1 MISFILTS
9 FIYSNSFNFLYLNL
23 LFGGDA
29 YILFVQINDLFKLT
43 VFVMFNDLHTQTSKH
58 ANIVM
63 TSVKPIFENNG
74 KDNKNKVG
82 GDYVVDSSTLTRAF
96 RYSIPYT
103 QGIV

>member
-1 MISFILTS
+1 MT
-9 FIYSNSFNFLYLNL
+9 YTY
-23 LFGGDA
+23 
-29 YILFVQINDLFKLT
+29 
-43 VFVMFNDLHTQTSKH
+43 TQTSKH

-74 KDNKNKVG
+74 KDNKKKVG

-103 QGIV
+103 QGIVWS